1 VKKYLFL
8 LPIVLFV
15 LAPTPATAMKSDM
28 HHGDQHTDA
37 TSVYAKDMEDM
48 HKAMMVAPTGDPDV
62 DFVQGMIPHHQGA
75 VAMAKTLLAHSKDPE
90 LRKLAEDIISAQE
103 KEIAFM
109 SDWLKNHPAKK

>member
-1 VKKYLFL
+1 MKKYLLL
-8 LPIVLFV
+8 LPIVLFA
-15 LAPTPATAMKSDM
+15 LAPKFATAMESDM

-37 TSVYAKDMEDM
+37 VSVYAKDMEDM

-62 DFVQGMIPHHQGA
+62 DFVEGMIPHHQGA

-90 LRKLAEDIISAQE
+90 LRKLAEGIISAQE

-109 SDWLKNHPAKK
+109 NDWLKQHHVKK